1 MHKELSVSVCYYIV
15 SRAMTAGHD
24 GSSCG
29 VPLHFFIKTLWV
41 RILKLTISVL
51 LILFCDVF
59 ADVFIHDIVKI
70 ISMKE
75 MVESLKRRIK
85 G

>member
-1 MHKELSVSVCYYIV
+1 
-15 SRAMTAGHD
+15 MTAGD
-24 GSSCG
+24 NGPSFG
-29 VPLHFFIKTLWV
+29 VPLHFFIQTLWV
-41 RILKLTISVL
+41 RILKLTIGVL
-51 LILFCDVF
+51 LLLFCDVF

-75 MVESLKRRIK
+75 MVESLKKRIK